1 MRQERVDRGVDPS
14 RVTGRGY
21 GEWNPVASNESE
33 SGRAMNRRV
42 EFRVTEK

>member
-1 MRQERVDRGVDPS
+1 
-14 RVTGRGY
+14 GY
-21 GEWNPVASNESE
+21 GEIEPIASNENQ